1 MIDGVFVLE
10 LMKFYSE
17 KPETFPRVLSA
28 FVRREM
34 LTLRKMADEARGLID
49 GETQVSRGKYLG
61 EHLEDLAGIIESR
74 EEFLEYFRD
83 IPLAKDSDG
92 EITTGE
98 IVRLVLEE
106 YRNELMKVREDVRR
120 GNWGLISE
128 EEFSEI
134 KKQALKA
141 ADSTLA
147 QLEDLDA
154 SLGLAWPKINLEGGI
169 LDDTNGN

>member
-1 MIDGVFVLE
+1 MIVGNFVLE

-28 FVRREM
+28 FVRREI
-34 LTLRKMADEARGLID
+34 LTLRKMADETRGLID

-128 EEFSEI
+128 EEFAEI
-134 KKQALKA
+134 KEQALKA

-147 QLEDLDA
+147 QLEDLDT